1 MKCYKCGATL
11 TDSSF
16 CNNCGTDVK
25 VYKKLISASNAFYN
39 QGLEKAQVRDLSGA
53 REDLKNSLRVYKR
66 NIPARNL
73 LGLVYFEMGDVVAA
87 LSEWIVSKN
96 YQPEDNVADKY
107 IEAVQNNSGKLDALN
122 VALKK
127 HNQALLYAR
136 QGSYDLAIIQLKKV
150 LSIHDKFVAAHLLLA
165 LVSIETN
172 QIELARKELKKVLH
186 IDRGNVLALNYFKET
201 DLLRGKSADKK
212 SSRIS
217 KDAVSYTS
225 GNETIIQPKAVSE
238 SSGRN
243 VVLDILLGLIIGM
256 AVCWFVFAP
265 AKIRSANNQ
274 VNQQVIEYS
283 DELETM
289 KASIDKMTGDLN
301 IAKQEAEL
309 FRTQAGT
316 AAAKSESYDA
326 LFAAKELAD
335 AQKYEEAAK
344 NLKKVNQ
351 DVLAEGAKEIYAEIQ
366 VKINST
372 VVEQLYDQGVKN
384 FNEGKF
390 EEAKNALTQVVEI
403 NPDHDYAQYYLARS
417 YERLG
422 DVAKA
427 KLHYQKVV
435 ELLPETTQ
443 RAKTAK
449 AYLNANP

>member
-1 MKCYKCGATL
+1 MKCYKCGSAL

-16 CNNCGTDVK
+16 CNNCGADVK

-53 REDLKNSLRVYKR
+53 RDDLKNSLRVYKR

-73 LGLVYFEMGDVVAA
+73 LGLVYFEMGDVVSA

-96 YQPEDNVADKY
+96 YQPKDNIADQY

-127 HNQALLYAR
+127 YNQALLYAR

-150 LSIHDKFVAAHLLLA
+150 LSIHERFVAAHLLLA
-165 LVSIETN
+165 LVAIETN
-172 QIELARKELKKVLH
+172 QIELARKELKKVSH
-186 IDRGNVLALNYFKET
+186 IDRGNVMALNYFKET
-201 DLLRGKSADKK
+201 ELLRGKSSDKK

-225 GNETIIQPKAVSE
+225 GNETIIQPRTVSE
-238 SSGRN
+238 SNGRN
-243 VVLDILLGLIIGM
+243 VVLDIFLGLIIGA
-256 AVCWFVFAP
+256 AVCWYVFVP

-274 VNQQVIEYS
+274 ANQQVIEYS

-289 KASIDKMTGDLN
+289 KVSVDKMTNDLG

-309 FRTQAGT
+309 FRTQA
-316 AAAKSESYDA
+316 AAATAQSESYEA
-326 LFAAKELAD
+326 LFD
-335 AQKYEEAAK
+335 AQKLSEQEKYEEAAES
-344 NLKKVNQ
+344 LKKVNQ
-351 DVLAEGAKEIYAEIQ
+351 DVLADGAKEIYAEIQ
-366 VKINST
+366 IKINST
-372 VVEQLYDQGVKN
+372 VIEELYNQGVKD
-384 FNEGKF
+384 FNGGKF
-390 EEAKNALTQVVEI
+390 EEAKNALSQVVEI

-422 DVAKA
+422 DVENAKI
-427 KLHYQKVV
+427 HYQKVL

-449 AYLNANP
+449 AFLNANP

>member
-1 MKCYKCGATL
+1 MKCNKCGATL

-16 CNNCGTDVK
+16 CNNCGTDVR

-53 REDLKNSLRVYKR
+53 RDDLKNSLRVYKR

-96 YQPEDNVADKY
+96 YQPEDNIADKY
-107 IEAVQNNSGKLDALN
+107 IEAVQNNSGKLDAFN

-127 HNQALLYAR
+127 YNQALLYAR

-150 LSIHDKFVAAHLLLA
+150 LSIHEKFVEAHLLLA

-186 IDRGNVLALNYFKET
+186 IDRGNVMALNYFKET
-201 DLLRGKSADKK
+201 DLLRGKGADKK

-238 SSGRN
+238 SSSRN
-243 VVLDILLGLIIGM
+243 VVLDILLGVIIGI

-265 AKIRSANNQ
+265 AKIRSANTQ
-274 VNQQVIEYS
+274 VNQQVVEYS

-289 KASIDKMTGDLN
+289 KASVDKMTNELN
-301 IAKQEAEL
+301 VAKQEAEL
-309 FRTQAGT
+309 FRTQATT
-316 AAAKSESYDA
+316 AAAQSESYEA
-326 LFAAKELAD
+326 LFTARKLAEE
-335 AQKYEEAAK
+335 QKYDEAAE
-344 NLKKVNQ
+344 NLKKINQ
-351 DVLAEGAKEIYAEIQ
+351 DVLADGAKEIYTEIHAT
-366 VKINST
+366 INST
-372 VVEQLYDQGVKN
+372 VVEELYNQGVKN

-390 EEAKNALTQVVEI
+390 EEAKNALSQVVEI
-403 NPDHDYAQYYLARS
+403 NPAHDYAQYYLARS

-422 DVAKA
+422 DVANA
-427 KLHYQKVV
+427 KIHYQKVL

-449 AYLNANP
+449 AFLNANP

>member
-66 NIPARNL
+66 NNPARNL

-238 SSGRN
+238 SSDRSQLKPMGTP
-243 VVLDILLGLIIGM
+243 V
-256 AVCWFVFAP
+256 
-265 AKIRSANNQ
+265 IRPS
-274 VNQQVIEYS
+274 
-283 DELETM
+283 
-289 KASIDKMTGDLN
+289 
-301 IAKQEAEL
+301 
-309 FRTQAGT
+309 R
-316 AAAKSESYDA
+316 
-326 LFAAKELAD
+326 
-335 AQKYEEAAK
+335 YE
-344 NLKKVNQ
+344 
-351 DVLAEGAKEIYAEIQ
+351 GFMP
-366 VKINST
+366 ST
-372 VVEQLYDQGVKN
+372 
-384 FNEGKF
+384 
-390 EEAKNALTQVVEI
+390 
-403 NPDHDYAQYYLARS
+403 
-417 YERLG
+417 
-422 DVAKA
+422 
-427 KLHYQKVV
+427 
-435 ELLPETTQ
+435 
-443 RAKTAK
+443 
-449 AYLNANP
+449 